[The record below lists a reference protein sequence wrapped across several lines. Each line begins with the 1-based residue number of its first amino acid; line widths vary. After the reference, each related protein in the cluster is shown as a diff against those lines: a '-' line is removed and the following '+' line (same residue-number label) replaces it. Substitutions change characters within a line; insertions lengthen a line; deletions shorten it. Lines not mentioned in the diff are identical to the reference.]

1 MENEEEDKK
10 SESGPEVDGAV
21 AVAYEL
27 NVYICIKISFAFF
40 ITGTPISFVYILI

>member
-27 NVYICIKISFAFF
+27 NVYICIKFLLLSSLQAPQSLLCIF
-40 ITGTPISFVYILI
+40 